1 MKSHPETG
9 SGTATLIFLAQDIF
23 RRDASSQSEA
33 KMDETPTHVWGAI
46 LFQFAVAIY
55 GGHFGAGIG
64 NLMLATLGFIGMRN
78 IYEMNT
84 LKTILGSLINL
95 MAALWFISNPT
106 GADITVTDY
115 VGNQQKGTTP
125 LKLTLKS
132 GKGFFSASYYDI
144 EAKMDGYSTAKVR
157 LTANLNGYFFGNFA
171 LGGPYGMLLGGLWI
185 DPATGAM
192 WKLPPQY
199 TVNLSKT
206 TADNSEHTNQMLS
219 IDSTPKELPSKIV
232 AIK

>member
-1 MKSHPETG
+1 MRLKTQFKAAI
-9 SGTATLIFLAQDIF
+9 TATLLMGLCGC
-23 RRDASSQSEA
+23 ASIVSHS
-33 KMDETPTHVWGAI
+33 KWPVT
-46 LFQFAVAIY
+46 F
-55 GGHFGAGIG
+55 
-64 NLMLATLGFIGMRN
+64 N
-78 IYEMNT
+78 
-84 LKTILGSLINL
+84 
-95 MAALWFISNPT
+95 SNPT
-106 GADITVTDY
+106 GAEITVTDY

-132 GKGFFSASYYDI
+132 GKGFFSAAYYDI

-157 LTANLNGYFFGNFA
+157 LQADLNGWYWGNFA
-171 LGGPYGMLLGGLWI
+171 LGGPYGMLFFGLWV

-206 TADNSEHTNQMLS
+206 TADNSEHRKQMIS
-219 IDSTPKELPSKIV
+219 IDSIPKELLSKIV